1 MRILL
6 ITLLLLAS
14 IISCKNKSAAK
25 PGSGRDTTLLP
36 HDSVTGILL
45 NKDSLL
51 PILTSQVL
59 TALKNKDYDS
69 LALLIHPD
77 EGVRFSPY
85 GFIDT
90 LHDRIIHTEFVVAQG
105 EHTKQAKILW
115 GTKDPTDDPINLT
128 IDKYIDEFVY
138 DVDFLHPE
146 KLKINE
152 FLGGGNTQNNLLTVY
167 DGCDFTESYFSGFDK
182 KFDGMDWRSLRLVF
196 KQKGEKYFLIGI
208 VHDSWSA

>member
-6 ITLLLLAS
+6 ITLLLLTC
-14 IISCKNKSAAK
+14 IFSCKNKSAGK
-25 PGSGRDTTLLP
+25 PGTGTDTTLLP
-36 HDSVTGILL
+36 HDSVMVISL

-51 PILTSQVL
+51 PILTNNVL

-69 LALLIHPD
+69 LALLIHPED
-77 EGVRFSPY
+77 GVRFSPY

-90 LHDRIIHTEFVVAQG
+90 VHDRVIHTEFMMTQA
-105 EHTKQAKILW
+105 EPNKQIKILW

-138 DVDFLHPE
+138 DVNFLHPE

-152 FLGGGNTQNNLLTVY
+152 FIGGGNTQNNLLTVY

-182 KFDGMDWRSLRLVF
+182 KLDGMDWRSLRLIF
-196 KQKGEKYFLIGI
+196 KQKDGKYFLIGI
-208 VHDSWSA
+208 VHDSWST